1 MPYICYAEAHGQPR
15 PMPRH
20 SPCRA
25 GSHITRP
32 MNPFLRFTACLLV
45 IFVVSAAAA
54 MAWDHG
60 DHMAAQQA
68 PQQTTAPAKTGR

>member
-1 MPYICYAEAHGQPR
+1 
-15 PMPRH
+15 
-20 SPCRA
+20 
-25 GSHITRP
+25 

-45 IFVVSAAAA
+45 IFIVSAAAA

-68 PQQTTAPAKTGR
+68 PQQTTASAKTGR